1 MKKPKAAPNQAQA
14 EDLSLEL
21 KIYSTEH
28 HHKQVRGKLIGKN
41 TAWVVS
47 HGNLVNGSKV
57 CFNFCFFSS
66 KALFSTHDTV
76 FLKAMTCQ
84 SLFLF
89 QLPLVKF
96 ASVSYTVLP

>member
-47 HGNLVNGSKV
+47 HGNLVNGSKD
-57 CFNFCFFSS
+57 CFNFCFFFPQRPSS
-66 KALFSTHDTV
+66 ACMTLY
-76 FLKAMTCQ
+76 FLKR
-84 SLFLF
+84 
-89 QLPLVKF
+89 
-96 ASVSYTVLP
+96 